1 MENQEKSS
9 TFHENHQQFDYGSY
23 LRRRFS
29 APRGIIDEER
39 GVQPF
44 YLQCYHDFYS
54 KFNSE
59 WDVSQARLLELGG
72 GPTIYP
78 LISAAPHVSEIVFSD
93 YVEGNL
99 DQVRLWKEQS
109 SAAHDWTPYLKYVVN
124 TLEGEQDKGV
134 ALQRE
139 IELRG
144 KVKLIKKCNIL
155 EEDPANIVE
164 GNGGIK
170 YDIISFNFCCETVFD
185 TPDAYGECLRKVG
198 GLLKPRGFIAS
209 LVSEEESCYTDGTEQ
224 YQHLFLTAED
234 IHEHYETAGFT
245 IRYSSRFPIPE
256 KACNILN
263 DCKAIHFIVGQK

>member
-1 MENQEKSS
+1 MAESL
-9 TFHENHQQFDYGSY
+9 HESYQQFDYGSY

-44 YLQCYHDFYS
+44 YLQCYHDFYR

-72 GPTIYP
+72 GPVIYP

-109 SAAHDWTPYLKYVVN
+109 SAAHDWSPYFEHVVN
-124 TLEGEQDKGV
+124 TLEGEQDKGA

-139 IELRG
+139 IELQG
-144 KVKLIKKCNIL
+144 KVKLIKKCNVL

-164 GNGGIK
+164 ANGGIK
-170 YDIISFNFCCETVFD
+170 YDIISFNFCCEVVFD
-185 TPDAYGECLRKVG
+185 TQKAYGVCLRKVG
-198 GLLKPRGFIAS
+198 GLLKPNGFIAS
-209 LVSEEESCYTDGTEQ
+209 LVSEEESFYTVGSKQ
-224 YQHLFLTAED
+224 YQHLFLTAKD
-234 IHEHYETAGFT
+234 VHEHYKNAGFT
-245 IRYSSRFPIPE
+245 IRYSARFPIPE
-256 KACNILN
+256 RARNTFN
-263 DCKAIHFIVGQK
+263 DCKAIHFIAGQI